1 MYLSLLVI
9 TFQLEIVYKLIKVET
24 LEGSQVNL
32 HPSHRR
38 AVASH
43 QRQNIVL
50 IIITGNN
57 FITLIIGKEPVSP
70 TLLNHPLQL
79 YFYKI
84 SSIIQN
90 WP

>member
-24 LEGSQVNL
+24 LEGSQGNL
-32 HPSHRR
+32 RLYHRR
-38 AVASH
+38 AVAFH

-70 TLLNHPLQL
+70 TFLNHPLQL
-79 YFYKI
+79 SFSKF
-84 SSIIQN
+84 
-90 WP
+90 